1 MEGIGIDE
9 IVLEV
14 KTQRLRAAPV
24 QSFSRRLGLLDLHGS
39 RRHAAP
45 AEPCRPD
52 RDGRR
57 PHRQQRPRARCADGP
72 RCYAR
77 HKRARRRLERYERSA
92 EPVVRDH
99 DAATRRE
106 ARARERQHEWLRRG
120 ARARRGRPRPT
131 AARPGR
137 RADTAGHRTAP
148 LPTPRGA
155 CATPC
160 GASTRAQPG
169 PREPGDAALTRSRRG
184 RRRRPQP
191 RAGPELEAV
200 GPPPVCL
207 PDGKQVRDD
216 RPRWR
221 PVPATEPPQPILSE
235 AADVTT
241 APAQARPGPRLASA
255 LPGEF
260 GLATPSVRKRQP
272 KPMRA

>member
-1 MEGIGIDE
+1 MPSRPRWTPSSSPPASERP
-9 IVLEV
+9 LRRW
-14 KTQRLRAAPV
+14 TALLRTPQARTTPARTLRAL
-24 QSFSRRLGLLDLHGS
+24 RR
-39 RRHAAP
+39 A
-45 AEPCRPD
+45 
-52 RDGRR
+52 GRA
-57 PHRQQRPRARCADGP
+57 RPRRGDPA
-72 RCYAR
+72 
-77 HKRARRRLERYERSA
+77 RSA
-92 EPVVRDH
+92 GTGT
-99 DAATRRE
+99 ATRVAE
-106 ARARERQHEWLRRG
+106 AG

-260 GLATPSVRKRQP
+260 GLATPSVRNASRN
-272 KPMRA
+272 RCGRSSSRR